1 MDSLYLAKLS
11 VQFLWDIFT
20 RTVTLTILQI
30 LSAILFLTTKLKLE
44 KYSQIVEIKK
54 VEKSLTLLQ
63 HILPSSFVNSLQIH
77 VFGFTYVNKS
87 CMLMVIIYSD
97 NDKLLKHT

>member
-1 MDSLYLAKLS
+1 MIS
-11 VQFLWDIFT
+11 
-20 RTVTLTILQI
+20 
-30 LSAILFLTTKLKLE
+30 
-44 KYSQIVEIKK
+44 
-54 VEKSLTLLQ
+54 LLQ

-77 VFGFTYVNKS
+77 VFGFTKVNKS